1 MRLQRIALHPFFAD
15 PRSVADGLPTML
27 IHRCSAMSLEE
38 SERWATIFPGAE
50 CVTIEGIDSG
60 VMALDAG
67 IGAELA
73 AGFITGGPVE
83 ASTERRLMAVL
94 FTDLVESTPIAAT
107 VGEAVR
113 RPTLDRYEASVHATV
128 QRHHVQAARAAL
140 TPSGSRHRRSP
151 TWPP

>member
-15 PRSVADGLPTML
+15 PRPVADGLPTML

-113 RPTLDRYEASVHATV
+113 RSTLDRSK
-128 QRHHVQAARAAL
+128 RAC
-140 TPSGSRHRRSP
+140 TRRSNATTFKRLVQP
-151 TWPP
+151 